1 MRIDFAH
8 ICRQSACAFR
18 TNNAIAAHFS
28 ARLQRIHENFA
39 DIRIFGMHALC
50 ALYFSAKKRFCAYF
64 SALYTAHQKSEGP
77 HQSAHPAS
85 VCRKPTLFS
94 AYTRL

>member
-28 ARLQRIHENFA
+28 AQLQRIHENFA

-50 ALYFSAKKRFCAYF
+50 ALFFPRQKALLRIFIGAIHRASKK
-64 SALYTAHQKSEGP
+64 
-77 HQSAHPAS
+77 
-85 VCRKPTLFS
+85 
-94 AYTRL
+94 